1 MSSQGRYNVVP
12 TVTVLTMMK
21 SRLVGATKG
30 HALLKKKADALTVRF
45 RAILRE
51 IIQAKESMGGTMRE
65 SFFSLI
71 EARWAGGE
79 NMKHTVLD
87 NVEQASFK
95 VNAQTDNVAGVKI
108 PKFEILQT
116 GVDSKMDLTGKHVCQ
131 CGVIW
136 NVWMLVITGHS
147 KRRL

>member
-45 RAILRE
+45 RAILKE
-51 IIQAKESMGGTMRE
+51 IIQAKESMGGTMRD
-65 SFFSLI
+65 SFFSLT

-87 NVEQASFK
+87 NVEQAAFK

-108 PKFEILQT
+108 PKFEMVQT
-116 GVDSKMDLTGKHVCQ
+116 GVDSKMDLTGKHDPC
-131 CGVIW
+131 CAIMG
-136 NVWMLVITGHS
+136 NLGCS
-147 KRRL
+147 DAKY